1 MGSGARGIHYGH
13 RAVLGWLS
21 NTGTSER
28 KTHSPGDPDGQPS
41 PPRSSCPVTAL
52 PSKVTDKRLPSLWN
66 GQEIIILGEL
76 PRVMNLWLSK
86 EQTGLCSRK
95 GNWEPRLS
103 RGTSSITVPE
113 DPGDWGSE
121 PGHCGGSSLAPES
134 HVLSPTPP
142 PLEKG
147 KSCSQFPAWHPYNQV
162 SGEELLS

>member
-1 MGSGARGIHYGH
+1 M
-13 RAVLGWLS
+13 
-21 NTGTSER
+21 
-28 KTHSPGDPDGQPS
+28 
-41 PPRSSCPVTAL
+41 TAL

-76 PRVMNLWLSK
+76 PRVMDLWLSK

-95 GNWEPRLS
+95 GNREPRLS
-103 RGTSSITVPE
+103 RGTSPITVPE

-121 PGHCGGSSLAPES
+121 PVHCGGSSLAAES
-134 HVLSPTPP
+134 NVLSPTPP

-162 SGEELLS
+162 SGEELIS

>member
-1 MGSGARGIHYGH
+1 M
-13 RAVLGWLS
+13 
-21 NTGTSER
+21 SER

-41 PPRSSCPVTAL
+41 PPLSSCPVTAL

-95 GNWEPRLS
+95 GNREPRLS

-113 DPGDWGSE
+113 DPGDWGGE
-121 PGHCGGSSLAPES
+121 PVHCGGSSLAPES
-134 HVLSPTPP
+134 KCPVPHTPTPG
-142 PLEKG
+142 KG
-147 KSCSQFPAWHPYNQV
+147 EVVFSVPSLA
-162 SGEELLS
+162 SL